1 MKIKGILML
10 TLALV
15 TTACYGQ
22 DTKTFKARN
31 RVDFAYEVIL
41 PEGYEKGKSYELAVV
56 FSEINVDEKGY
67 QPTLSAVKQVKGIK
81 NTIFFIPK
89 VPAGKPHWISHP
101 IHHGLNDFMKSMRST
116 YGKPNQKFH
125 FVGHLKG
132 GRVAQTYSGMSSEY
146 VASVSFAH
154 STHWTITKQE
164 YFEGI
169 FNLGF
174 KVYVYS
180 NQPADKLALDVSKAA
195 YGKTSDFGKTITM
208 IDSKIRSY

>member
-15 TTACYGQ
+15 TSASYGQ

-31 RVDFAYEVIL
+31 RLDFAYEVIL

-56 FSEINVDEKGY
+56 FSEINVDENGY
-67 QPTLSAVKQVKGIK
+67 EPSLSALKQVKGIK
-81 NTIFFIPK
+81 NTIFFISK
-89 VPAGKPHWISHP
+89 VPVGKPHWISHP
-101 IHHGLNDFMKSMRST
+101 IHHGLNDFMKSMRSI

-125 FVGHLKG
+125 FIGHLKG
-132 GRVAQTYSGMSSEY
+132 GRVVQTYSGMSSEY

-195 YGKTSDFGKTITM
+195 YSKTNDFGKAITM